1 MRFSDYPF
9 LKYLP
14 ILIGGILFGK
24 KIESFNVYLAIIGI
38 TSLWLMY
45 FLLVNHK
52 TAPGKTLLISFIGYL
67 LIFCLGILLINL
79 KMLQESKPRIG
90 MTFDS
95 YLAEVRQF
103 DLQKP
108 NSSENLL
115 AIKAVEIA
123 GAWRTA
129 TGSVLVYHQALL
141 PLIPGQ
147 ILLVKK
153 TPEQIEGPKN
163 PYEFDYRAFLL
174 RKGIHFRQF
183 IGDDFLIIDSLP
195 ESSIDFL
202 FINLRSQLADQLG
215 QVIPDSQSEQVAMAL
230 LLGQKQSLDRNLRDG
245 YVQAGVMHILAV
257 SGLHVGII
265 YALLLSLFKPLKL
278 SKKWAK
284 FYLILVVLLIWIYAI
299 LTGLSP
305 SVVRASIM
313 FSLLTLGQ
321 MRERKPSIFNV
332 LAFSAMLMIALDPEV
347 IFELGF
353 QLSYLAVAGIV
364 LIQPL
369 ILNWWLPKNRI
380 LEYFWQLTSVSIAAQ
395 LATFPLSVFY
405 FHLFPTYFLL
415 GNLLVIPL
423 AFLIMQVGVPLLL
436 VGWIPGVG
444 SVLGWVLS
452 QLIWIQ
458 NQVVL
463 LIQTLPWGKIDRL
476 TISVS
481 SMIFCWLILLI
492 WAGWAMGNKKQ
503 LIYIFYGMVFIWSG
517 LMLAGEIRAPR
528 QAIVIYQGKKG
539 QAFDYSLGDQVF
551 SWNARIEPEELSFIV
566 DPNRIAT
573 QLPLIPKPIIGIPHS
588 VDQILLFPSS
598 LIYNMNASEIYFV
611 NQNPREIE
619 IWNEGKWKKKQYSDT
634 LKLGD
639 AAFRILF

>member
-14 ILIGGILFGK
+14 ILIGGVLCAQQL
-24 KIESFNVYLAIIGI
+24 ESFNVYLAVIGI
-38 TSLWLMY
+38 VSFWLVY

-52 TAPGKTLLISFIGYL
+52 TVPRKTLLISFIGYL
-67 LIFCLGILLINL
+67 LIFCLGFLLVNL
-79 KMLQESKPRIG
+79 KTLQKLKPKIDRP
-90 MTFDS
+90 FDS

-103 DLQKP
+103 DIQKP
-108 NSSENLL
+108 NSFENLL
-115 AIKAVEIA
+115 AIKAVERA
-123 GAWRTA
+123 GEWRTA

-163 PYEFDYRAFLL
+163 PHEFDYRAFLL

-265 YALLLSLFKPLKL
+265 YALLLVLFKPLKL

-517 LMLAGEIRAPR
+517 LMLVEEIRAPR
-528 QAIVIYQGKKG
+528 QAVVIYQGKKG

-551 SWNARIEPEELSFIV
+551 SWNAKIEPEELSFIV

-573 QLPLIPKPIIGIPHS
+573 QLPLIPKPIIGVPHS

-598 LIYNMNASEIYFV
+598 LIYNMNASEIYFG

-619 IWNEGKWKKKQYSDT
+619 IWSEGKWKKKQHSDT